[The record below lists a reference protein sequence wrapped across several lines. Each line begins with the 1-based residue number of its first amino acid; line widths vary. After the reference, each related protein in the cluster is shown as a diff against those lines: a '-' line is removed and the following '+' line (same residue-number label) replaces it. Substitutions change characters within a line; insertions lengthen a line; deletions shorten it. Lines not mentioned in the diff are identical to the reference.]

1 MPADYRRIAEFL
13 RAAVAGRSLADLD
26 RLQPHH
32 REARPRVPGGGG
44 AAPAAI
50 EARWALPGLPPSAR
64 DELCDAATLTGA
76 HLYDRNVEQF
86 IGLARVP
93 VGLVGPLR
101 VNGLFAQGDYYV
113 PLATTEAALVASYAR
128 GARLLTE
135 AGGCTTLVLNEG
147 VTRAPGFAFDSV
159 VDAALFVAW
168 STTRLDDFR
177 RVAAETTRHGHMVDL
192 EVTLEGNHVYLGFT
206 FTTGDASGQN
216 IVTFATEAICR
227 YIVAESPVTPRY
239 HFLEANLSGDKKA
252 TARSFLGVRG
262 RKVSAEVRLP
272 AALIDQRL
280 HTTTER
286 LVDYW
291 RMSALGGVM
300 SGSLGVQGHYANGL
314 AALFI
319 ACGQD
324 AAAVAEAAVG
334 VTRFERLDDGGL
346 YAAVTLP
353 NVIVGTVGGGTGLP
367 TQRACLELMGLW
379 GDGHARA
386 LAEVT
391 AGLAL
396 AGELSI
402 TGALAAGH
410 FAEAHQRLAR
420 GRQAREAPDSPP
432 A

>member
-1 MPADYRRIAEFL
+1 MPADYRRIADFL
-13 RAAVAGRSLADLD
+13 KAAVAGRSPADLA
-26 RLQPHH
+26 RLRPHH
-32 REARPRVPGGGG
+32 GEARPRVPGAG
-44 AAPAAI
+44 AVTPEAI
-50 EARWALPGLPPSAR
+50 DARWALPGLPPAAR
-64 DELCDAATLTGA
+64 GVLCDARALA
-76 HLYDRNVEQF
+76 DAEAYEHNVEQF
-86 IGLARVP
+86 IGVARVP
-93 VGLVGPLR
+93 LGLVGPLR
-101 VNGLFAQGDYYV
+101 VNGLFAHGDYYV

-147 VTRAPGFAFDSV
+147 VTRAPGFAFDTV
-159 VDAALFVAW
+159 VDAALFIAW
-168 STTRLDDFR
+168 STARLDDFR
-177 RVAAETTRHGHMVDL
+177 RVAAETTQHGQLVDL
-192 EVTLEGNHVYLGFT
+192 EVTLEGNHVYLGFE

-216 IVTFATEAICR
+216 MVTFATEAICR
-227 YIVAESPVTPRY
+227 YIAAESPVTPRY

-262 RKVSAEVRLP
+262 RKVSAEVRVP
-272 AALIDQRL
+272 AALIDKRL
-280 HTTTER
+280 HTTPDR

-324 AAAVAEAAVG
+324 AATVAEAAVG
-334 VTRFERLDDGGL
+334 ITRFERLDDGGL

-367 TQRACLELMGLW
+367 TQRACLEVMGLH
-379 GDGHARA
+379 GAGHARA
-386 LAEVT
+386 FAEVT
-391 AGLAL
+391 ASLAL

-410 FAEAHQRLAR
+410 FAAAHRRLAR
-420 GRQAREAPDSPP
+420 GRPPREAPDTPP